1 MDSKLKGKVVAVAIV
16 MVLLVVATV
25 FGADYYKKQQS
36 RTAREQAVDELTDST
51 NAGAADVAANGTAT
65 AENSAITA
73 ADNAAGGNDLYSRYK
88 LDPTKDPY
96 AYLKDDDFFDP
107 VNEENDPAT
116 ELTLLVSS
124 VEKDL
129 RVNVIDGLGR
139 LVSGQDFSISVKD
152 SNGRTHNYKDGDKDG
167 SVYIAPVEP
176 GDYQVSLKG
185 ADQYVLA
192 DASDVAISVKEQLD
206 YTVIDDI
213 SFMIKSE
220 AQVDA
225 SKEDTAIN
233 EAELDSD
240 GTESNERLDD
250 EDALFGIDVSKWN
263 KEIDWE
269 KVAASG
275 VEFAVIRCGYRGAST
290 GALVEDPYFK
300 KNIEGAQAAGI
311 KVGIYFFTQ
320 AVNPVEAV
328 EEASMVLAL
337 SGEYKLAL
345 PIFIDTEGAGGNGR
359 ADGLDVET
367 RTAVCEAFC
376 RTIDNAGFNSGIY
389 ASKNWLE
396 HNLSMSSLSDYTV
409 WLAQYSKSAT
419 YKGDYALWQYTS
431 AGTVDGIGTRVDLNM
446 CYMDY

>member
-1 MDSKLKGKVVAVAIV
+1 MDSKLKGKVVAVAVV

-36 RTAREQAVDELTDST
+36 RAAREQASMELTDST
-51 NAGAADVAANGTAT
+51 TASAADAAETSAMTAT
-65 AENSAITA
+65 
-73 ADNAAGGNDLYSRYK
+73 DNTAGGNDLYSRYN

-107 VNEENDPAT
+107 VKDENDPAT

-152 SNGRTHNYKDGDKDG
+152 SNGRTHNYRDGDKDG

-192 DASDVAISVKEQLD
+192 DASDVEISVKEQLD

-311 KVGIYFFTQ
+311 KVGI
-320 AVNPVEAV
+320 
-328 EEASMVLAL
+328 LR
-337 SGEYKLAL
+337 K
-345 PIFIDTEGAGGNGR
+345 I
-359 ADGLDVET
+359 
-367 RTAVCEAFC
+367 
-376 RTIDNAGFNSGIY
+376 
-389 ASKNWLE
+389 
-396 HNLSMSSLSDYTV
+396 
-409 WLAQYSKSAT
+409 
-419 YKGDYALWQYTS
+419 
-431 AGTVDGIGTRVDLNM
+431 
-446 CYMDY
+446 

>member
-36 RTAREQAVDELTDST
+36 RTAREQTVAELTDST

-65 AENSAITA
+65 AKTSAITA

-88 LDPTKDPY
+88 LDPTKDPH

>member
-1 MDSKLKGKVVAVAIV
+1 MDSKLKGKVVAVAVV

-36 RTAREQAVDELTDST
+36 RTAREQASTELTDST
-51 NAGAADVAANGTAT
+51 TAGTSGVTTNGTAT
-65 AENSAITA
+65 AETSAMTA
-73 ADNAAGGNDLYSRYK
+73 TDNAAGGNDLYSRYN

-107 VNEENDPAT
+107 VKEENDPAT

-152 SNGRTHNYKDGDKDG
+152 SNGRTHNYRDGDKDG

-176 GDYQVSLKG
+176 GDYQVSLKD

-192 DASDVAISVKEQLD
+192 DASDVEISVKEQLD

-337 SGEYKLAL
+337 SREYKLAL

-396 HNLSMSSLSDYTV
+396 HNLTMSSLSDYTV

>member
-1 MDSKLKGKVVAVAIV
+1 M
-16 MVLLVVATV
+16 
-25 FGADYYKKQQS
+25 
-36 RTAREQAVDELTDST
+36 
-51 NAGAADVAANGTAT
+51 
-65 AENSAITA
+65 
-73 ADNAAGGNDLYSRYK
+73 
-88 LDPTKDPY
+88 
-96 AYLKDDDFFDP
+96 
-107 VNEENDPAT
+107 
-116 ELTLLVSS
+116 
-124 VEKDL
+124 
-129 RVNVIDGLGR
+129 
-139 LVSGQDFSISVKD
+139 
-152 SNGRTHNYKDGDKDG
+152 
-167 SVYIAPVEP
+167 
-176 GDYQVSLKG
+176 SLKG
-185 ADQYVLA
+185 ADQYVLT

-220 AQVDA
+220 SQVDA